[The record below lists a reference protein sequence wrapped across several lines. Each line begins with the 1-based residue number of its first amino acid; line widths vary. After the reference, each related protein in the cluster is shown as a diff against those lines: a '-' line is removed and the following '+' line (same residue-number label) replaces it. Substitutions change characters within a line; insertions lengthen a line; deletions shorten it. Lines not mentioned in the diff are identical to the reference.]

1 LTNAAITPATHA
13 DLHELVTLIIE
24 VEQFYGEDEQAD
36 AILRNT
42 ERALFGSPPH
52 AYALLARVDAYLVG
66 FAAYSFLWPAV
77 GSTSSVFL
85 KELYVSA
92 DYRRHGIG
100 RQLMDELAKIA
111 ADHQCSRIEWTT
123 ETTNTAA
130 QRFYNSLGQQPLTG
144 KLLYRIDLS

>member
-1 LTNAAITPATHA
+1 
-13 DLHELVTLIIE
+13 
-24 VEQFYGEDEQAD
+24 
-36 AILRNT
+36 
-42 ERALFGSPPH
+42 
-52 AYALLARVDAYLVG
+52 VG
-66 FAAYSFLWPAV
+66 IAAYSFLWPAV

-100 RQLMDELAKIA
+100 RQLMDELVKIA
-111 ADHQCSRIEWTT
+111 ADHQCSRVEWTT

-130 QRFYNSLGQQPLTG
+130 QRFYSSLGRQPGTG